1 MRAVFPDAAGEPQ
14 VNGAFYTPSVPHD
27 GNEVTCIL
35 SVPEGWEERT
45 TVWVLVSGVQD
56 NSGNCRTKPTSIR
69 EFHLLNQ
76 QDNGQ
81 L

>member
-14 VNGAFYTPSVPHD
+14 VNGAFYAPSVPHD
-27 GNEVTCIL
+27 GNKVMCIL

-45 TVWVLVSGVQD
+45 TVWVLISGVQD
-56 NSGNCRTKPTSIR
+56 NSGNCRTKPTSVR
-69 EFHLLNQ
+69 EFHLLFQ
-76 QDNGQ
+76 QDSGQ